1 MKPVLA
7 SYALV
12 ANRASASLYR
22 TLGPGVAPELVRHF
36 DHPEGRLKSGEIN
49 TDRPGRGSDS
59 AGGGRTHAFTPNE
72 GPVERVARDFA
83 TQLAKDLDH
92 ARKNNEYDQ
101 LALIAPPRML
111 GYLREAMDTQTR
123 GLVYGEIPKDI
134 DPADAMEARK
144 HLDQLVAKA

>member
-22 TLGPGVAPELVRHF
+22 TMGPGVAPELVRHF
-36 DHPEGRLKSGEIN
+36 DHPEGRLKAGEIN

-59 AGGGRTHAFTPNE
+59 SGGGRTHAFTPNE
-72 GPVERVARDFA
+72 APVEHVARDFA
-83 TQLAKDLDH
+83 SQLAKDLGH
-92 ARKNNEYDQ
+92 ARMNNEYDQ

-123 GLVYGEIPKDI
+123 GLIYGEIPKDI
-134 DPADAMEARK
+134 DPADPMAARK
-144 HLDQLVAKA
+144 QLDQLAAKA